1 MAEIRIEQKQRSLMP
16 LFVGLAL
23 AALLVIGL
31 TLVFADTN
39 SGAAGEGPRE
49 VGNPPEKT
57 PEQRPEKKK
66 DETPRRLQQW
76 ADHVPDTPDTPLI
89 RAA

>member
-16 LFVGLAL
+16 WFVGLAL
-23 AALLVIGL
+23 TALLIIGL
-31 TLVFADTN
+31 TLVYADT
-39 SGAAGEGPRE
+39 GVAGPGVPE
-49 VGNPPEKT
+49 VDKAH
-57 PEQRPEKKK
+57 EKKK

-76 ADHVPDTPDTPLI
+76 ADHLPEVPEAARL